1 MTGRLRARVGGAGV
15 LVGRVVSLVSLVSLV
30 ATAGCFR
37 AQARAVPEVV
47 PELEVPAPPPR
58 IVDPVVAQ
66 VPQPVGLADEPTQN
80 TQIPRP
86 PAPGVRVDTAKPDTS
101 KPEPVAAD
109 QPRPSEA
116 PRPPQTTLQTTPVE
130 QEADVLR
137 KVRDLLAKATA
148 DLSRI
153 DYNRLNADA
162 RTQYDQAKRFGSQ
175 ADEAVKAKNLVF
187 AGYLA
192 DKAATLAAQLSGR

>member
-15 LVGRVVSLVSLVSLV
+15 LLGVVVSVVSLVS
-30 ATAGCFR
+30 TAGCFR
-37 AQARAVPEVV
+37 AQARAIPEFV

-58 IVDPVVAQ
+58 IVDPVLVQ
-66 VPQPVGLADEPTQN
+66 VPEPVGLPDEPTQN

-109 QPRPSEA
+109 QPRPLESL
-116 PRPPQTTLQTTPVE
+116 RPPQTTLQTTPVE

-137 KVRDLLAKATA
+137 KVRDLLARATA
-148 DLSRI
+148 DLSRV
-153 DYNRLNADA
+153 DYNRLSAGA
-162 RTQYDQAKRFGSQ
+162 RTQYDQAKRFGDQ
-175 ADEAVKAKNLVF
+175 ADEALKGKNLVF

>member
-15 LVGRVVSLVSLVSLV
+15 LLGVVVSAVSVVS
-30 ATAGCFR
+30 TAGCFR
-37 AQARAVPEVV
+37 AQARAIPEFV

-58 IVDPVVAQ
+58 IVDPVVVQ
-66 VPQPVGLADEPTQN
+66 VPEPVGLPDEPPQN

-86 PAPGVRVDTAKPDTS
+86 PAPGSRADTVKPDAG
-101 KPEPVAAD
+101 KAEPVVAD

-116 PRPPQTTLQTTPVE
+116 TRPPQTTLQTTPVE

-137 KVRDLLAKATA
+137 KVRDLLARATA
-148 DLSRI
+148 DLGRV
-153 DYNRLNADA
+153 DYNRLSADT

-175 ADEAVKAKNLVF
+175 ADEALKAKNLVF
-187 AGYLA
+187 ASYLA